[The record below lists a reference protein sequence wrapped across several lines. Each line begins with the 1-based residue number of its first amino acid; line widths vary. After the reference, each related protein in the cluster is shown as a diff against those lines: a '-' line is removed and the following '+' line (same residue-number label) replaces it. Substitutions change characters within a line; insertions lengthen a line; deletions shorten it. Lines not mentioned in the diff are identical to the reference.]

1 MSEAVVREAGL
12 DPTKFRDVDLS
23 SDYVVQNMQNGLA
36 VEWATSEPFFIVH
49 VGIVQVVACR
59 HKDVW
64 EIFQDRDRF
73 SSVVPKRPGVETMD
87 PFNGVEAKVIEFED
101 VGAAG
106 LVHRMRVQNVSGR
119 FR

>member
-1 MSEAVVREAGL
+1 MPHE
-12 DPTKFRDVDLS
+12 
-23 SDYVVQNMQNGLA
+23 VQER
-36 VEWATSEPFFIVH
+36 VEHPRRQRYGRA
-49 VGIVQVVACR
+49 AA
-59 HKDVW
+59 
-64 EIFQDRDRF
+64 
-73 SSVVPKRPGVETMD
+73 PKD